1 MHADDTTHDTTMND
15 DLAATLTGLCEEH
28 GLVAMYVFGSR
39 ADEIAERV
47 TGREAQA
54 ADAEAGRTGQTRQPT
69 HAAHPES
76 DVDIGVQPRRDRV
89 LSAADRVGLMQQ
101 LETLLDAARVD
112 LVILPEANAFLAAD
126 VVRGELLA
134 ATDLDAESDAQL
146 YYLRRAADLAPFLR
160 EQWREK
166 VGSEL

>member
-1 MHADDTTHDTTMND
+1 MHADDTTDDTTHDTTMND

-28 GLVAMYVFGSR
+28 GLVALYAFGSR

-47 TGREAQA
+47 TGRQ
-54 ADAEAGRTGQTRQPT
+54 TGQPT
-69 HAAHPES
+69 HAAPSES
-76 DVDIGVQPRRDRV
+76 DVDIGVQPQRGRV
-89 LSAADRVGLMQQ
+89 LSAADRVRLMQQ
-101 LETLLDAARVD
+101 LETLLDAPRVD
-112 LVILPEANAFLAAD
+112 LVVLPEANAFLAAD

-134 ATDLDAESDAQL
+134 ATDLDAEADAQL